1 MSQSKTAMVQFK
13 NRRAPK
19 PARLSQRQGSTL
31 LVIVAL
37 MGMLALLGITFFAF
51 ASQELESSKN
61 YQKAAELVNDPE
73 LGPDVYFDWAL
84 RQLTV
89 GPGVLEKNS
98 ALFGGHMSLLPNAF
112 GSDAHPHSGSGLR
125 LSQTPVYTGSN
136 LTALPAPFID
146 LNGNGV
152 QDPWERKDF
161 DGDSDFNDL
170 LWLNRSPSA
179 HVVVPGGSNPNYAL
193 EIPNTLFPEPDVN
206 YTYPDINNAFLAHSA
221 LVPYREFDIDG
232 DTVVDPNEDLNA
244 NGIFDAQPYP
254 VRIVKPSFWRPEL
267 FQRVESAI
275 GTGSTNEDAN
285 NDGVFDDANGNG
297 FWDIDDFNGDGAA
310 DNIAR
315 LDPTWYWAPWSA
327 GRSLRP
333 HPEHYFVPSDA
344 AIPPVVKRFLND
356 NDPVDAALIAS
367 LSCGKGFPFAG
378 PLSSASSFTVTDAT
392 SSLSNGAWS
401 SLYPEA
407 IPSRFDADADGDTL
421 NEAILLDLDF
431 PVQERPSDGA
441 LYIPLFAFTVYD
453 GDGLIN
459 LNTAGNLSGD
469 AFSPGAAGYF
479 GNGAGLAAFPTDV
492 DAIGPSLTIS
502 QSNQGISPS
511 EVNPA
516 WALDAVPIDPGNPNP
531 PPPAPQIQT
540 VDVVGIGDYQ
550 AYFGRN
556 PIGNG
561 NNLNRW
567 ELANMELWWA
577 RKGRIEFGGS
587 LPELHA
593 GLLGDTSRLWNA
605 LQVANG
611 AGTSI
616 IDQYVA
622 SNNPNSVGL
631 AEELFPFAGNS
642 DRDDN
647 RDSNAGGKPFG
658 NQGQTL
664 AARHPISFDGRG
676 RINVFDNPRQLDL
689 FQMAGGNPTR
699 FQRYTQFG
707 IAGDVDLR
715 SSGPG
720 VGSNLMPTAPGIS
733 GTTLGN
739 NFRRH
744 TPGPDGIWGNTDD
757 EYILIDDMNEIV
769 LEPRKA
775 SRPTDEYHRP
785 AEAGVLQMSK
795 SDIDNTGVTRRLQN
809 LMPGNINPNDP
820 SQDANE
826 RRRRFTVLSWDRKQ
840 FNLSR
845 IQGPGADNQPGAAGV
860 DDNSNGVIDDPG
872 ELGWPG
878 TDDLRAWEF
887 SGDADRDALCE
898 FPLEVGLPSNVRP
911 APFQTLAAPYTK
923 TYYEYLDDTN
933 GGNPAMAYYGFRS
946 ERPWDTGTYGPFNP
960 LGVVCIDP
968 FRPQLRRL
976 LEVEHG
982 NRNELKLQFRFNL
995 NQLLDVVRSTN
1006 GAAHPYYSPL
1016 EYRPLTAHA
1025 NDTGLTSI
1033 TTVPIGDATPTY
1045 PPQNPE
1051 DREFWA
1057 RFDRQRM
1064 ARDIYVMLYMLGGG
1078 FDTFDYRTNTGGPI
1092 GGAAY
1097 SDVQTRQM
1105 AQFAVNVVDSLD
1117 RDNVMTMFEYDT
1129 DLSDGW
1135 GLDDQPWDTSIDPDP
1150 ADRDVVFGV
1159 EAQELA
1165 FSETLW
1171 VYQAQY
1177 TGGAA
1182 DNSATRY
1189 DETTQDH
1196 HHLFM
1201 ELRSIAPRNVPLF
1214 GAKGDYNPASDPLP
1228 TVSSTHANSAWRIRR
1243 SDTSNVNVVRQATF
1257 NNTVNAPENAIYFK
1271 ADSNNNITPGK
1282 AFTIATA
1289 DNDSGDNVS
1298 DFYVDYDPDPAV
1310 TARLIAPYDP
1320 PVSPPSSGPLAPQ
1333 CNLDLVS
1340 NLSSHTSRFGLV
1352 NGTTTDEFLNA
1363 TTAPTGAASTQFTL
1377 VLERRLD
1384 PTQVQLPTSVNPWIT
1399 VDVITPRRRS
1409 FNLLDTDTTQAAIE
1423 GKLQNLTS
1431 RERREPLDDREQNG
1445 TGDGTRRMNSLRAES
1460 PSLASYGAANDTGN
1474 NPHTIVQSHFDR
1486 DFVSSIELLNIP
1498 VNGPGHQTRALRKFN
1513 LSPYDQ
1519 LLGPGNT
1526 ANDEGP
1532 FTAAA
1537 LFLMPS
1543 PPNQTGSSSSGN
1555 YAGQTVA
1562 FPARQGGDPQ
1572 RRRYRNHWHRLLE
1585 FVEVPTRTHLQL
1597 GGPFAT
1603 TRVPGRINLNTIRHP
1618 EVLAALIDDPE
1629 LFLPPDQFA
1638 ATPRLGLLGRA
1649 GNDSSRDWWTDLL
1662 WSRDGFHPETL
1673 LTLPGMPY
1681 SKPFKGFSES
1691 INNASV
1697 PEPTADEPVPNSPVE
1712 ESMLR
1717 SHPDQSTPSPR
1728 GLFDLGTAAN
1738 ANSNNIDHHNR
1749 RRILSKIL
1757 GNSTTRSNAFYVFI
1771 HVQFHEV
1778 YEHLDATGNAHFRVG
1793 GRIDLNLDGN
1803 PDDGHRGFFVIDRSD
1818 AEEAYDSRTGKFDW
1832 KHLIKHRLTIN

>member
-1 MSQSKTAMVQFK
+1 MSQSKTAMVQFS
-13 NRRAPK
+13 NSRASRSTRLTRR
-19 PARLSQRQGSTL
+19 RGSTL

-51 ASQELESSKN
+51 ASQQLESSKN

-112 GSDAHPHSGSGLR
+112 GNDAHPHSGSGLR
-125 LSQTPVYTGSN
+125 LSQTPTYAGSN
-136 LTALPAPFID
+136 LTALSIPFID

-152 QDPWERKDF
+152 QDPWESKDF

-179 HVVVPGGSNPNYAL
+179 HVVVPGGGNPNYAL

-221 LVPYREFDIDG
+221 LVPYQEFDQNG
-232 DTVVDPNEDLNA
+232 NSAVDPYEDV
-244 NGIFDAQPYP
+244 NGNGVFDTAL
-254 VRIVKPSFWRPEL
+254 VRVMKPSFWRPEL

-285 NDGVFDDANGNG
+285 NDGVFDPSTEDANGNG
-297 FWDIDDFNGDGAA
+297 FWDIDDFNGDGSA

-344 AIPPVVKRFLND
+344 TIPPVVKRFLND
-356 NDPVDAALIAS
+356 NDPVDAALIAGLPGGS
-367 LSCGKGFPFAG
+367 KGFPFAG
-378 PLSSASSFTVTDAT
+378 HRNPSGVITSAE
-392 SSLSNGAWS
+392 SLSNGAWS
-401 SLYPEA
+401 GIDPYRA
-407 IPSRFDADADGDTL
+407 PSQFDADADGDTQNG
-421 NEAILLDLDF
+421 NEAILIDLDF

-469 AFSPGAAGYF
+469 VFPPGTTGSF
-479 GNGAGLAAFPTDV
+479 GNGAGFIPAAAP
-492 DAIGPSLTIS
+492 GEYKTIT
-502 QSNQGISPS
+502 QSNQGVSPS
-511 EVNPA
+511 EINPA
-516 WALDAVPIDPGNPNP
+516 WAMDAIPIDPGSPNP
-531 PPPAPQIQT
+531 TQS
-540 VDVVGIGDYQ
+540 VDVTAIGDYQ
-550 AYFGRN
+550 KYFGRA

-561 NNLNRW
+561 DNQNRW

-577 RKGRIEFGGS
+577 RKGRIEFATGTS
-587 LPELHA
+587 LHELHA
-593 GLLGDTSRLWNA
+593 GLLGDTSRLWGALNA
-605 LQVANG
+605 
-611 AGTSI
+611 AGHVPATTASSQPV

-622 SNNPNSVGL
+622 GTATAPGL
-631 AEELFPFAGNS
+631 AEQFFPFPGNS

-676 RINVFDNPRQLDL
+676 RINVLNNPLQLDL
-689 FQMAGGNPTR
+689 FQMGGGNPTR

-715 SSGPG
+715 NSGPG

-739 NFRRH
+739 NSRRH
-744 TPGPDGIWGNTDD
+744 TPGPDGIWGNADD

-775 SRPTDEYHRP
+775 SRPTDESHRP
-785 AEAGVLQMSK
+785 AEAGVLHMSK

-809 LMPGNINPNDP
+809 LMPGNINPNDA
-820 SQDANE
+820 SQEANE

-840 FNLSR
+840 FNMSR
-845 IQGPGADNQPGAAGV
+845 ILGPGSDNQPGMAGV
-860 DDNSNGVIDDPG
+860 DDNKNGVVDEPG

-887 SGDADRDALCE
+887 SGDVDQDQLFE
-898 FPLEVGLPSNVRP
+898 FPPSNFSGGGTTIGP
-911 APFQTLAAPYTK
+911 YAGYHPNSPFP
-923 TYYEYLDDTN
+923 
-933 GGNPAMAYYGFRS
+933 GVNPA
-946 ERPWDTGTYGPFNP
+946 GTYSP
-960 LGVVCIDP
+960 DP

-1033 TTVPIGDATPTY
+1033 TTVPIGGATPSY
-1045 PPQNPE
+1045 PPKNAE

-1064 ARDIYVMLYMLGGG
+1064 ARDIYVMLYMLCGGN
-1078 FDTFDYRTNTGGPI
+1078 DDFDYRTNTAGS
-1092 GGAAY
+1092 AY
-1097 SDVQTRQM
+1097 SDEQKQRM

-1129 DLSDGW
+1129 DLSNGW
-1135 GLDDQPWDTSIDPDP
+1135 GLDDQPWDTGNDPDA

-1171 VYQAQY
+1171 VYQRKY
-1177 TGGAA
+1177 NGSAA
-1182 DNSATRY
+1182 DNPATRY

-1214 GAKGDYNPASDPLP
+1214 GAKGDYNPATDPLP
-1228 TVSSTHANSAWRIRR
+1228 TASSTHANSAWRIRR
-1243 SDTSNVNVVRQATF
+1243 RDTDDIDTVLQATF
-1257 NNTVNAPENAIYFK
+1257 NNTVTAPDNAIYFK
-1271 ADSNNNITPGK
+1271 SDAGNNIAPGN

-1298 DFYVDYDPDPAV
+1298 DLYVDYDPNPAV
-1310 TARLIAPYDP
+1310 PARLIAPYDP
-1320 PVSPPSSGPLAPQ
+1320 PVTPPTSGSLVPQ
-1333 CNLDLVS
+1333 CSLDLVS

-1352 NGTTTDEFLNA
+1352 NGTTTDEFLNDA
-1363 TTAPTGAASTQFTL
+1363 TAPTGGAATQFTL

-1384 PTQVQLPTSVNPWIT
+1384 PTQVQLPVTINPWIT
-1399 VDVITPRRRS
+1399 VDVVRTQRRN
-1409 FNLLDTDTTQAAIE
+1409 FNLLDSDTTQAAIE
-1423 GKLQNLTS
+1423 AKLQNLTS
-1431 RERREPLDDREQNG
+1431 RERREPLDSREQNG

-1460 PSLASYGAANDTGN
+1460 PSLASYGAVNDTGN
-1474 NPHTIVQSHFDR
+1474 NPHNIVQSHFDR
-1486 DFVSSIELLNIP
+1486 DFVSSVELMTVPLT
-1498 VNGPGHQTRALRKFN
+1498 GPGYQTRALYRTN
-1513 LSPYDQ
+1513 ISPYDQ
-1519 LLGPGNT
+1519 WLDSGL
-1526 ANDEGP
+1526 ANDQGP

-1543 PPNQTGSSSSGN
+1543 PPNQSG
-1555 YAGQTVA
+1555 GGGPGT
-1562 FPARQGGDPQ
+1562 FPGKGVGPPKPPPGFTKRQ
-1572 RRRYRNHWHRLLE
+1572 RFKNHWHRLLE

-1629 LFLPPDQFA
+1629 LFLPPDANA
-1638 ATPRLGLLGRA
+1638 ATPRFGLLGRA
-1649 GNDSSRDWWTDLL
+1649 GNDSSRDWWSDLL
-1662 WSRDGFHPETL
+1662 WSRDGLHPETL

-1691 INNASV
+1691 IDNASV
-1697 PEPTADEPVPNSPVE
+1697 PEPTADEPVSNSPVE

-1717 SHPDQSTPSPR
+1717 SHPDQSTASPR

-1738 ANSNNIDHHNR
+1738 ANSNNIDHRNR

-1778 YEHLDATGNAHFRVG
+1778 YEHLDGTGNAHFRVG
-1793 GRIDLNLDGN
+1793 GRIDLNNDGKL
-1803 PDDGHRGFFVIDRSD
+1803 DDGHRGFFVLDRSD
-1818 AEEAYDSRTGKFDW
+1818 AEEAYDSRTGRFDW

>member
-1 MSQSKTAMVQFK
+1 MSQSKTAMVQSP
-13 NRRAPK
+13 NPRTSRA
-19 PARLSQRQGSTL
+19 ARFSQRRGSTL

-112 GSDAHPHSGSGLR
+112 GNDAHPHSGSGLR
-125 LSQTPVYTGSN
+125 LSQDTIYAGST
-136 LTALPAPFID
+136 LTALSIPFLD
-146 LNGNGV
+146 LNGNGMR
-152 QDPWERKDF
+152 DPWEFKDY
-161 DGDSDFNDL
+161 DGVGGTASNDL

-179 HVVVPGGSNPNYAL
+179 HVLVPGGSNPNYAL
-193 EIPNTLFPEPDVN
+193 ELPNTLFPEPDVN

-221 LVPYREFDIDG
+221 LVPYREFDQNG
-232 DTVVDPNEDLNA
+232 NSSVVPDPNEDLNG
-244 NGIFDAQPYP
+244 NGVFDLPYL
-254 VRIVKPSFWRPEL
+254 VRVVKPSFWRPEL
-267 FQRVESAI
+267 FQRVESDI

-285 NDGVFDDANGNG
+285 NDGVFDPSTEDANGNG
-297 FWDIDDFNGDGAA
+297 FWDIDDFNDDGSA

-344 AIPPVVKRFLND
+344 TIPPVVKRFLND
-356 NDPVDAALIAS
+356 NDPVDAALIAGLPGGS
-367 LSCGKGFPFAG
+367 KGFPFAG
-378 PLSSASSFTVTDAT
+378 PRDAT
-392 SSLSNGAWS
+392 GIITGATSLSNGAWS
-401 SLYPEA
+401 GLAQEA
-407 IPSRFDADADGDTL
+407 IPSRFDADADGDTQNG
-421 NEAILLDLDF
+421 NEAILVDLDF

-469 AFSPGAAGYF
+469 VSPPGPTGYF
-479 GNGAGLAAFPTDV
+479 GNGAGAVLFPTDTN
-492 DAIGPSLTIS
+492 AAPPFATIS
-502 QSNQGISPS
+502 QSNHGISPS

-516 WALDAVPIDPGNPNP
+516 WAMDAIPIDPGSPTAN
-531 PPPAPQIQT
+531 QT
-540 VDVVGIGDYQ
+540 VDVTGIGDYLK
-550 AYFGRN
+550 YFGRS
-556 PIGNG
+556 PVGNG
-561 NNLNRW
+561 DAFNRW

-577 RKGRIEFGGS
+577 RKGRIEFATGTS
-587 LPELHA
+587 LHELHA
-593 GLLGDTSRLWNA
+593 GLFGDTSRLWGALNA
-605 LQVANG
+605 
-611 AGTSI
+611 AGHIPATTASSQPV

-622 SNNPNSVGL
+622 SNDPNPNNPGL
-631 AEELFPFAGNS
+631 AEQVFPFPGNS

-676 RINVFDNPRQLDL
+676 RTNVFDNPLQLDL
-689 FQMAGGNPTR
+689 FQMGGGNPTR

-715 SSGPG
+715 NSGPG
-720 VGSNLMPTAPGIS
+720 VGSNLMPSAPGIS

-744 TPGPDGIWGNTDD
+744 TPGPDGIWGNADD
-757 EYILIDDMNEIV
+757 EYIRIDDMNEIV

-785 AEAGVLQMSK
+785 AEAGVLHMSK

-809 LMPGNINPNDP
+809 LMPGNINPNDA

-860 DDNSNGVIDDPG
+860 DDNKNGVIDDPG
-872 ELGWPG
+872 ELGWPL

-887 SGDADRDALCE
+887 SGDVDQDQLYE
-898 FPLEVGLPSNVRP
+898 FPPSN
-911 APFQTLAAPYTK
+911 F
-923 TYYEYLDDTN
+923 N
-933 GGNPAMAYYGFRS
+933 GGGSTIGPYAGYHPNSPFPGVNPA
-946 ERPWDTGTYGPFNP
+946 GTYSP
-960 LGVVCIDP
+960 DP

-995 NQLLDVVRSTN
+995 NLLLDVVRSNN

-1025 NDTGLTSI
+1025 NDTGLTSV
-1033 TTVPIGDATPTY
+1033 TTVPSGDATPPY

-1078 FDTFDYRTNTGGPI
+1078 YDTFDYRTNTGGPI
-1092 GGAAY
+1092 GGVAY

-1177 TGGAA
+1177 TGGAT
-1182 DNSATRY
+1182 DNPATRY

-1214 GAKGDYNPASDPLP
+1214 GAKGDYDPAADPLP
-1228 TVSSTHANSAWRIRR
+1228 TASSTHANSAWRIRR
-1243 SDTSNVNVVRQATF
+1243 QDTSNINVVRQATF
-1257 NNTVNAPENAIYFK
+1257 NNTVNAPDNAIYFK
-1271 ADSNNNITPGK
+1271 SDAGNNIPPGK

-1289 DNDSGDNVS
+1289 DNDGGDNVS
-1298 DFYVDYDPDPAV
+1298 DLYIDVDPSDPTV
-1310 TARLIAPYDP
+1310 TPRLIAPYDP
-1320 PVSPPSSGPLAPQ
+1320 VVSPPTSGPLAPQ

-1340 NLSSHTSRFGLV
+1340 NLASHTSRFGLV

-1363 TTAPTGAASTQFTL
+1363 TTAPTGAAATQFTL

-1384 PTQVQLPTSVNPWIT
+1384 PTQVQLPVSINPWIT
-1399 VDVITPRRRS
+1399 VDVVRTQRRN
-1409 FNLLDTDTTQAAIE
+1409 FNLLDSDTTQTAIE
-1423 GKLQNLTS
+1423 GKLQILRS
-1431 RERREPLDDREQNG
+1431 KERPEPLFADNYDPGDGDEERNG
-1445 TGDGTRRMNSLRAES
+1445 TGDGTQRRHSLRAES
-1460 PSLASYGAANDTGN
+1460 PSLPSYGAANDTGN
-1474 NPHTIVQSHFDR
+1474 NPHNIVQSHFDR

-1498 VNGPGHQTRALRKFN
+1498 VNGPGHQTRALRMFD

-1519 LLGPGNT
+1519 LQGPGTT
-1526 ANDEGP
+1526 ANDDGP
-1532 FTAAA
+1532 FSGGFVPDAQ
-1537 LFLMPS
+1537 PS
-1543 PPNQTGSSSSGN
+1543 ES
-1555 YAGQTVA
+1555 
-1562 FPARQGGDPQ
+1562 
-1572 RRRYRNHWHRLLE
+1572 
-1585 FVEVPTRTHLQL
+1585 
-1597 GGPFAT
+1597 
-1603 TRVPGRINLNTIRHP
+1603 
-1618 EVLAALIDDPE
+1618 
-1629 LFLPPDQFA
+1629 
-1638 ATPRLGLLGRA
+1638 
-1649 GNDSSRDWWTDLL
+1649 
-1662 WSRDGFHPETL
+1662 DGFIRF
-1673 LTLPGMPY
+1673 GQ
-1681 SKPFKGFSES
+1681 
-1691 INNASV
+1691 
-1697 PEPTADEPVPNSPVE
+1697 
-1712 ESMLR
+1712 LR
-1717 SHPDQSTPSPR
+1717 RPDCRVSNPS
-1728 GLFDLGTAAN
+1728 
-1738 ANSNNIDHHNR
+1738 
-1749 RRILSKIL
+1749 
-1757 GNSTTRSNAFYVFI
+1757 
-1771 HVQFHEV
+1771 
-1778 YEHLDATGNAHFRVG
+1778 
-1793 GRIDLNLDGN
+1793 GR
-1803 PDDGHRGFFVIDRSD
+1803 
-1818 AEEAYDSRTGKFDW
+1818 
-1832 KHLIKHRLTIN
+1832 